1 MDFSDF
7 FRLAMQSGAKFNPDT
22 QKMEFGPAEVM
33 NFNNFLED
41 ERQENRTRTIWN
53 DHEDGFGFHD

>member
-33 NFNNFLED
+33 NFNNFLKE
-41 ERQENRTRTIWN
+41 ERKERTIWN
-53 DHEDGFGFHD
+53 DHEEDGFGFHD